1 AHRSRHGL
9 DGPDVRR
16 ILVEREMRASPV
28 IAGDST
34 TQKSRSLLRTCDH
47 RAEIFSGSGPP
58 GSITWRRTEF
68 WRRTRARSTTGWR
81 EQRQPLHTDSRNV
94 DALRRLVY
102 TARRATAGG
111 PAGRMSEMVLPHEL
125 RAGDV
130 VELAGSAWRVVHQPR
145 TRAGVKSL
153 EVALEHVAHRD
164 EWLIW
169 PLDQHRPV
177 KRITETEAS
186 STRG

>member
-1 AHRSRHGL
+1 
-9 DGPDVRR
+9 
-16 ILVEREMRASPV
+16 
-28 IAGDST
+28 
-34 TQKSRSLLRTCDH
+34 
-47 RAEIFSGSGPP
+47 
-58 GSITWRRTEF
+58 
-68 WRRTRARSTTGWR
+68 
-81 EQRQPLHTDSRNV
+81 
-94 DALRRLVY
+94 
-102 TARRATAGG
+102 
-111 PAGRMSEMVLPHEL
+111 MVSPHEL

-130 VELAGSAWRVVHQPR
+130 VELAGSAWRVVHLPR

-153 EVALEHVAHRD
+153 EEHVAHRD

>member
-1 AHRSRHGL
+1 
-9 DGPDVRR
+9 
-16 ILVEREMRASPV
+16 
-28 IAGDST
+28 
-34 TQKSRSLLRTCDH
+34 
-47 RAEIFSGSGPP
+47 
-58 GSITWRRTEF
+58 
-68 WRRTRARSTTGWR
+68 
-81 EQRQPLHTDSRNV
+81 
-94 DALRRLVY
+94 
-102 TARRATAGG
+102 
-111 PAGRMSEMVLPHEL
+111 MSEMVLPHEL

-130 VELAGSAWRVVHQPR
+130 VELAGSALRVVHQPR

>member
-1 AHRSRHGL
+1 
-9 DGPDVRR
+9 
-16 ILVEREMRASPV
+16 MRASPV
-28 IAGDST
+28 IVGDST

-164 EWLIW
+164 EWLIGRLAPRGDARGRC
-169 PLDQHRPV
+169 PLQRLPVSGKCFQVLLATGGRP
-177 KRITETEAS
+177 TMSYADL
-186 STRG
+186 

>member
-1 AHRSRHGL
+1 VTIEPKFSL
-9 DGPDVRR
+9 DQARQDQSLGAGQSFGEGH
-16 ILVEREMRASPV
+16 ERDRPQDDASSV
-28 IAGDST
+28 
-34 TQKSRSLLRTCDH
+34 
-47 RAEIFSGSGPP
+47 
-58 GSITWRRTEF
+58 
-68 WRRTRARSTTGWR
+68 
-81 EQRQPLHTDSRNV
+81 QPLHTDSRNV

>member
-1 AHRSRHGL
+1 
-9 DGPDVRR
+9 
-16 ILVEREMRASPV
+16 
-28 IAGDST
+28 
-34 TQKSRSLLRTCDH
+34 
-47 RAEIFSGSGPP
+47 
-58 GSITWRRTEF
+58 
-68 WRRTRARSTTGWR
+68 
-81 EQRQPLHTDSRNV
+81 
-94 DALRRLVY
+94 
-102 TARRATAGG
+102 
-111 PAGRMSEMVLPHEL
+111 MSEMVLPHEL